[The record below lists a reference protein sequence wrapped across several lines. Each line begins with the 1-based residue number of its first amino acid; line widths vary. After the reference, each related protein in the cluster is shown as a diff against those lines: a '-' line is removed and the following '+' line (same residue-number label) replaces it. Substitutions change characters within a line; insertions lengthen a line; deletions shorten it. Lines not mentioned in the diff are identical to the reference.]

1 MLAIAL
7 LTLLTAASAIPLKER
22 EEKNLVPGKYIVK
35 FKEDIHTSAVQD
47 IRSMVSAS
55 LDHEYSFPGFLG
67 FASTLS
73 EEEFARLLKSD
84 FIEYIQQDA
93 IVSVTAI
100 ETQFNSTWGLSRLSH
115 HQRSNCTP
123 TYAFDETAGQG
134 TCAYIIDT
142 GIEIDHPEFQGRAEF
157 LVDTSGEDKLI
168 DGYGHGTHVAGTIG
182 SATYGVAKK
191 TQLFAVK
198 VLRTNGYGTTAGVI
212 AGINFVYNDAK
223 TRRAQCAKGIVSNMS
238 LGGVKNKAINE
249 AAAALVSSGVFLA
262 VAAGNE
268 GYPASYSSPASEPSV
283 CTVGATDMNDRMPE
297 WSNWGELVDVLAPG
311 ENVTSTWVGGG
322 MRKVSGTSM
331 ATPHVVGLA
340 AYLLGLGGHTEAGLC
355 GVIRDM
361 ATQEVV
367 ELGAWQTGTPNLL
380 VWNGVEEGVR
390 RKRFG
395 GARTV

>member
-84 FIEYIQQDA
+84 F
-93 IVSVTAI
+93 VSHLFNCIPLRRSSIPHGAFPAYPTTNAQTAHPHTHSTKQPDK
-100 ETQFNSTWGLSRLSH
+100 EHAPTSSTPASKSTTPNSKDV
-115 HQRSNCTP
+115 P
-123 TYAFDETAGQG
+123 
-134 TCAYIIDT
+134 
-142 GIEIDHPEFQGRAEF
+142 EF